1 MGSVYTGYP
10 NGRVGQIDAVF
21 PAKQDIIPLIRQ
33 QDNIVDYKG
42 LMKLGIQVDPNTIMY
57 INDKKIRVGK
67 TGIYELDYS
76 VLIRS
81 LYFEEETMALIDY
94 VY

>member
-21 PAKQDIIPLIRQ
+21 AAKQDIIPLIRQ